1 MMLRLNMWAI
11 QTRSDTFAHHAY
23 SDDDLKVL
31 LFKTRKRAQA
41 WLDDNEFWR
50 IRSAKVVKVT
60 VKIETLF

>member
-1 MMLRLNMWAI
+1 MLRVNLWAI
-11 QTRSDTFAHHAY
+11 QTRNDTFVRHTY

-60 VKIETLF
+60 VKIETTF

>member
-1 MMLRLNMWAI
+1 MLRVNLWAI
-11 QTRSDTFAHHAY
+11 ETRNHTFVRHTY

-60 VKIETLF
+60 VKIETTF